1 MKKLENDLISEIN
14 EREESDSRVG
24 NYLTQE
30 LRNIDD
36 EVLDM
41 IKKGSANEKTHYDT
55 IKQAVS
61 DIRKELNN
69 EIWKR

>member
-1 MKKLENDLISEIN
+1 M
-14 EREESDSRVG
+14 G